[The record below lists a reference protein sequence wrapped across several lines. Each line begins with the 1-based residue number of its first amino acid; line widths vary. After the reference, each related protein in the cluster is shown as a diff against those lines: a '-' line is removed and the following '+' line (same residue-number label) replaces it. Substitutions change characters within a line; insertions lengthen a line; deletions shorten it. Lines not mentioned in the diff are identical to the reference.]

1 MSLKINPNLSIELA
15 SDIGNNKFLLC
26 GHEKLDSV
34 IPDTD
39 FVEDNLFSKNYKTN
53 DHILYHASLIHKDHD
68 NHQEIGLGVFK
79 REGKKCF
86 IERYRS
92 LYFIGEDLKITE
104 SERLHKFDCPI
115 RDDEKVVVKSTL
127 PLKLEDVLNLPNS
140 IITCN
145 SPHTPA
151 SVTINKDS
159 LLVRY
164 SAGLRSI
171 KIVDVVMSTVCN
183 FTKILMLSCAKLL
196 VPRVDTD
203 YLVINP
209 KNGNDAPAQEG
220 SLYYNSDRKCLTY
233 YNGVEWKDV

>member
-26 GHEKLDSV
+26 GHENLDTV
-34 IPDTD
+34 IPVD
-39 FVEDNLFSKNYKTN
+39 FVEGNLFSKNYKTN

-92 LYFIGEDLKITE
+92 LYFIGEDLLVAP

-115 RDDEKVVVKSTL
+115 RDDEKVVVSSIL
-127 PLKLEDVLNLPNS
+127 PTKLEDLLYKPNT

-145 SPHTPA
+145 SPHIPTP
-151 SVTINKDS
+151 VTINKDS

-171 KIVDVVMSTVCN
+171 KIFDVVMSTLCN
-183 FTKILMLSCAKLL
+183 FTKVLMLSCSRML

-209 KNGNDAPAQEG
+209 NDGKNAPTQEG
-220 SLYYNSDRKCLTY
+220 SLYYNSARKCLTY